1 MGEGVKLPMRC
12 RITLPAEEHRPRSS
26 DPRVHQQWSLAR
38 PILNSFLQMI
48 EQDASHS
55 LIVAATNHPGI
66 LDHALLRRFDDIL
79 HYTLPDD
86 EHIAAIFKSKLS
98 EKAAKGVAWQRLAA
112 EAKGLSYA
120 ELVRACYET
129 LKEALMKEQETVS
142 ESDIHQALRDRCQ
155 MVERFNNK
163 AR

>member
-1 MGEGVKLPMRC
+1 MGE
-12 RITLPAEEHRPRSS
+12 
-26 DPRVHQQWSLAR
+26 AR
-38 PILNSFLQMI
+38 RILNSFLQMI

-55 LIVAATNHPGI
+55 LIITATNHPGI
-66 LDHALLRRFDDIL
+66 LDHVLLRRFDDIL

-86 EHIAAIFKSKLS
+86 EHIAAVLQSKLG

-129 LKEALMKEQETVS
+129 LKEALIKEQETVA
-142 ESDIHQALRDRCQ
+142 ETDIRQALRDRCR
-155 MVERFNNK
+155 MADRFKNN